1 MERSLLKKIFLIT
14 TNANKAKEIA
24 EILKEYSINIE
35 WIKMKPVEIQS
46 NDIVEIVKNSAYDAL
61 SKIDKPFLIED
72 AGLFIDALNGFP
84 GPYSAYAYKTIGN
97 DGILKLMKDVSNR
110 NAVFKSAIA
119 YWDSQKGV
127 KIFLGETYG
136 TIAIEKRGIG
146 WGFDPIFIP
155 NEFPKYT
162 YAELGASKNKVSHRK
177 KALEK
182 LVNWLS
188 FRNSS

>member
-1 MERSLLKKIFLIT
+1 MEKIFLIT

-24 EILKEYSINIE
+24 DILKGYSISIE
-35 WIKMKPVEIQS
+35 WIKMKPMEIQS
-46 NDIVEIVKNSAYDAL
+46 NDIVKIVKNSAYNASL
-61 SKIDKPFLIED
+61 KINKQFIVED

-97 DGILKLMKDVSNR
+97 DGILKLMENIHNR

-119 YWDSQKGV
+119 YWDNEKGV
-127 KIFLGETYG
+127 KAFLGETYG
-136 TIAIEKRGIG
+136 TIAFEKRGIG

-162 YAELGASKNKVSHRK
+162 YAELGISKNKISHRK

-182 LVNWLS
+182 FVNWFKS
-188 FRNSS
+188 NNSS